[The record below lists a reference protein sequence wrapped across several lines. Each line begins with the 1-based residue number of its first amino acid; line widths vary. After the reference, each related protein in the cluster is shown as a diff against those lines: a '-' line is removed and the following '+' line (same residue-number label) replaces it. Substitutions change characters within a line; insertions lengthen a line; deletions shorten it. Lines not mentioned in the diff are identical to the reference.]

1 MTDIAILFS
10 APMAL
15 ATLREVDP
23 KTQTR
28 RGVKWRDL
36 AAGLNLSF
44 SGLVVYSYVP
54 GAYTLESQSRAGW
67 ESRSGPTRCP
77 YGQPGDSLWG
87 RETFF
92 AWGRWE
98 TRYSAAKGRDEWHFV
113 DMTLECGKAYLHAA
127 SRPQPQ
133 PLGGKRD
140 GGVTPRWWK
149 RPAIFMPRAASRI
162 HLEVTEVR
170 VERLQAISEADCL
183 AEGIA
188 PYTGPLRWVRY
199 LDALTGEPIHNT
211 ARAAYLALWD
221 AINGAGSAATN
232 PWVWAVNFRRASTI
246 EQSLTVAT
254 KKRYPV

>member
-15 ATLREVDP
+15 ATLREVAP

-36 AAGLNLSF
+36 AAGINLSF
-44 SGLVVYSYVP
+44 SGLAVYSYVP

-67 ESRSGPTRCP
+67 ESRSGPTPCP
-77 YGQPGDSLWG
+77 YGQAGGHLWG

-98 TRYSAAKGRDEWHFV
+98 TRFSAAKGRDEWHFV
-113 DMTLECGKAYLHAA
+113 DMTLECGKAYRHAA
-127 SRPQPQ
+127 DGPRPQ
-133 PLGGKRD
+133 PLGSKRD

-221 AINGAGSAATN
+221 AINGAGSAAAN
-232 PWVWAVNFRRASTI
+232 PWVWAVTFRRLPT
-246 EQSLTVAT
+246 
-254 KKRYPV
+254 